1 MNVKNERTP
10 KAQQVVVTDDTM
22 TVDLSD
28 GRTIS
33 VPLVWY
39 PRLLHG
45 TPKERNNWRLIGG
58 NQGS

>member
-1 MNVKNERTP
+1 
-10 KAQQVVVTDDTM
+10 M
-22 TVDLSD
+22 TALMVDLLQMPTIQAVEITENTLLAALSD

-45 TPKERNNWRLIGG
+45 LM
-58 NQGS
+58 